1 MFGVK
6 TKLKRYIKTLP
17 VVRDYAY
24 GSYLYQFYSNSF
36 SESKKEFLKTH
47 KFYVQP
53 LSNNK
58 SEQLSNLLSKVE
70 IIPTE
75 NGTFFYSI
83 DVYKSQELKYD
94 IFDNYSV
101 DYTEIVNSSFKDIS
115 AELQKENSL
124 YNINELNMI

>member
-1 MFGVK
+1 M
-6 TKLKRYIKTLP
+6 
-17 VVRDYAY
+17 
-24 GSYLYQFYSNSF
+24 
-36 SESKKEFLKTH
+36 KTH

-115 AELQKENSL
+115 AELQKK
-124 YNINELNMI
+124 IACII